1 MKLESG
7 PRISLKIQKLQNA
20 ATFALCMRDGWWRGC
35 LEEGLER
42 KMRAYLEKINF
53 DLEEEGTGDVI
64 GMLRIIPERTL
75 DIDG

>member
-20 ATFALCMRDGWWRGC
+20 ATLALCTWDGWWRGC
-35 LEEGLER
+35 LGGGLER

-53 DLEEEGTGDVI
+53 DLEEEKEL
-64 GMLRIIPERTL
+64 GMQK
-75 DIDG
+75 GC